1 MYYVYFATNKSNRV
15 LYIGVTNNLKRRIAE
30 HQNEVIEGFTKRYH
44 VHKLVYYE
52 AFKSIDLAIM
62 REKQLKG
69 WTRARKNMLVKAVNA
84 DWRDLAEMLI

>member
-1 MYYVYFATNKSNRV
+1 MYYVYFVTNKSNRV

-30 HQNEVIEGFTKRYH
+30 HQNEMIEGFTKRYR

-52 AFKSIDLAIM
+52 AFKSINLAIA

-69 WTRARKNMLVKAVNA
+69 WTRGKKNMLVEAVNA
-84 DWRDLAEMLI
+84 DWRDLAEILI